1 MELCTAVKGRALL
14 RLMKEEPSADIY
26 AYLDPDVYVY
36 NDLSTISEYLEGYSI
51 GLVPHILKPEKT
63 EIGIQLTEISVLNH
77 GIYNLG
83 HLFVRSDKNGIKM
96 AEWWAKR
103 LDRYCF
109 DDKDSG
115 LFTDQRWMDL
125 VPSIFDG
132 VKIMKVP
139 NLDVASW
146 NIAYRKLIQKEFG
159 NEKSYEVDGYP
170 LITYHFSGTGPSG
183 THRKI
188 REIFD
193 PGGGVI
199 AEIER
204 NYENIIDNFDQQR
217 LMKIP
222 PLYNFFDNG
231 NEISSQARKLYRL
244 NLDLQENFSDPF
256 DTIIQKNY
264 YEWFLE
270 RQPGLLK
277 GYKIDVDNLE
287 NAFDKLFDEDF
298 YLSSYPDVEYEIE
311 AGEYSNALEHYIN
324 VGSHLLYDP
333 CEFFISRYYLN
344 QAKNLDIYR
353 SMEIKK
359 KKNTTI
365 LWHYLEFGL
374 KQGIEP
380 IEYFDSQY
388 YIENNPDVKKALIL
402 GNFFSPLEHFLK
414 SGALELRKPSES
426 FDNNSVANAI
436 KYDEKVDRGIFGA
449 FVRERLT
456 LWGRGA

>member
-359 KKNTTI
+359 EKK
-365 LWHYLEFGL
+365 Y
-374 KQGIEP
+374 
-380 IEYFDSQY
+380 
-388 YIENNPDVKKALIL
+388 NNFVALL
-402 GNFFSPLEHFLK
+402 G
-414 SGALELRKPSES
+414 
-426 FDNNSVANAI
+426 
-436 KYDEKVDRGIFGA
+436 
-449 FVRERLT
+449 VRS
-456 LWGRGA
+456 

>member
-1 MELCTAVKGRALL
+1 MKVAIYTSCSLNYLAKARALAFSLKKNSPNTTLTLCLCDEPEESFDPDNDGFARVWQPHDLGYDKKWIFQHNVMELCTAVKGRALL

-222 PLYNFFDNG
+222 PLYNFFG
-231 NEISSQARKLYRL
+231 HI
-244 NLDLQENFSDPF
+244 
-256 DTIIQKNY
+256 
-264 YEWFLE
+264 
-270 RQPGLLK
+270 
-277 GYKIDVDNLE
+277 
-287 NAFDKLFDEDF
+287 
-298 YLSSYPDVEYEIE
+298 
-311 AGEYSNALEHYIN
+311 
-324 VGSHLLYDP
+324 
-333 CEFFISRYYLN
+333 
-344 QAKNLDIYR
+344 
-353 SMEIKK
+353 
-359 KKNTTI
+359 
-365 LWHYLEFGL
+365 
-374 KQGIEP
+374 
-380 IEYFDSQY
+380 
-388 YIENNPDVKKALIL
+388 
-402 GNFFSPLEHFLK
+402 
-414 SGALELRKPSES
+414 
-426 FDNNSVANAI
+426 
-436 KYDEKVDRGIFGA
+436 
-449 FVRERLT
+449 
-456 LWGRGA
+456 